1 MARQNAIPWRAHV
14 GYPRGDGGRTQ
25 GMSPHFQRRLWLFVG
40 RTSPLDR
47 IALGV
52 LVLYG
57 LERVA
62 RHFGLG
68 VPFASFLA
76 FLSFAAVVYLIAR
89 LIPWMRR
96 QLLWR
101 LRNRLIVAYVF
112 IAVVPL
118 VLLAT
123 IVGLGL
129 ILLELQIGA
138 HLFRDGLQD
147 RSSVIAADTDSI
159 AAALNREPNL
169 PIDRPVPPDSTAIQ
183 DPALLRPGVASI
195 IAAAQTEWPDLRAYL
210 NHGQQL
216 VRAENGGQF
225 TGLAEFRGRLWLAS
239 AQSLAVSKGPT
250 TLLVIAPI
258 TPALLDSF
266 PSNLGPIRISLLE
279 PATRQTPRAFPL
291 DKHYY
296 VFGEQVASSQRKL
309 APAANW
315 FDVRIPGGAT
325 LLASKADTGDDVM
338 PRPVLVTFSL
348 RPSVVNQDLL
358 TSVGYLGPVLVQ
370 LLLTVFLIFLL
381 LELAAAATGFV
392 LTRTITRSIGD
403 LYDGTLHVRRGDF
416 SHRVHVRKRDQLGEL
431 AESFNEMTSS
441 ISELIEEQR
450 QRQRLE
456 NEVAIAREVQ
466 QQLFPQSMP
475 SVPGLDLYAICRP
488 ARVVSG
494 DYYDFIPM
502 GAGRI
507 GIALADISGKGIFAA
522 LLMASLQ
529 AALRSVAVLDGQGG
543 SADLVTRLNH
553 HLFKNTS
560 DDRYATLF
568 YAVYDATAKTLTY
581 TNAGHLAPLFVS
593 DGCVRSL
600 DQGGTVIGLFE
611 EAQYAQCT
619 IKVLPGSL
627 LVGFSD
633 GLTEPESVYGEEY
646 GTERLK
652 SEILRQREL
661 PAIRLAENLISGVEQ
676 WAGTAEQADDMT
688 VVVARMT

>member
-1 MARQNAIPWRAHV
+1 
-14 GYPRGDGGRTQ
+14 
-25 GMSPHFQRRLWLFVG
+25 MSLHFQRRFWLFVR

-47 IALGV
+47 IALAV

-57 LERVA
+57 LERMA
-62 RHFGLG
+62 LHFGLR
-68 VPFASFLA
+68 VPFASFVA
-76 FLSFAAVVYLIAR
+76 FLSFAALAYLIAR
-89 LIPWMRR
+89 VIPWMRR

-112 IAVVPL
+112 IAVVPV

-138 HLFRDGLQD
+138 HLFRDDLQN
-147 RSSVIAADTDSI
+147 RISVLAADTDSI

-169 PIDRPVPPDSTAIQ
+169 PIDQPVPPDSTAVE

-225 TGLAEFRGRLWLAS
+225 AGLAEFRGRLWLAG
-239 AQSLAVSKGPT
+239 AQSLAVSKGQT
-250 TLLVIAPI
+250 TLLVVAPI

-266 PSNLGPIRISLLE
+266 PSKLGPIQIGLLE
-279 PATRQTPRAFPL
+279 PASWQTPRAFPL

-296 VFGEQVASSQRKL
+296 VFGEEVASSKRTL
-309 APAANW
+309 SPAASW

-325 LLASKADTGDDVM
+325 LLASKADTGGDVT

-370 LLLTVFLIFLL
+370 MLLAVFVIFLL
-381 LELAAAATGFV
+381 LELAAAATGLV

-403 LYDGTLHVRRGDF
+403 LYEGTLHVRRGDF
-416 SHRVHVRKRDQLGEL
+416 SHRVHVLKRDQLGEL
-431 AESFNEMTSS
+431 GESFNEMTSS

-466 QQLFPQSMP
+466 QQLFPHSMP

-529 AALRSVAVLDGQGG
+529 ATLRSVAALDNQGG
-543 SADLVTRLNH
+543 SADLVARLNH

-568 YAVYDATAKTLTY
+568 YAVYDTTAKTLTY

-593 DGCVRSL
+593 DGCVRAL

-611 EAQYAQCT
+611 EAQYTQCT

-688 VVVARMT
+688 VIVARMT

>member
-1 MARQNAIPWRAHV
+1 
-14 GYPRGDGGRTQ
+14 
-25 GMSPHFQRRLWLFVG
+25 MSPHLPARLWLFLR
-40 RTSPLDR
+40 RTSALDR
-47 IALGV
+47 SALGV
-52 LVLYG
+52 LALY
-57 LERVA
+57 LLVRVA
-62 RHFGLG
+62 RHFGLRF
-68 VPFASFLA
+68 PFASFVAL
-76 FLSFAAVVYLIAR
+76 LSFAAAAYLIAR
-89 LIPWMRR
+89 LIPWVRG

-112 IAVVPL
+112 IAVVPV
-118 VLLAT
+118 VLLLT
-123 IVGLGL
+123 MVGLGL
-129 ILLELQIGA
+129 VLLELQIGA
-138 HLFRDGLQD
+138 HLFRDDLQN
-147 RSSVIAADTDSI
+147 SISILAADTDSI

-169 PIDRPVPPDSTAIQ
+169 PIDHPVPPDSTAVE
-183 DPALLRPGVASI
+183 DPALSRPGVASI

-216 VRAENGGQF
+216 VRAENGGPF
-225 TGLAEFRGRLWLAS
+225 AGLAEFRGQLWFAC

-250 TLLVIAPI
+250 TLLVVAPI

-266 PSNLGPIRISLLE
+266 PSKLGPIQIGMLE
-279 PATRQTPRAFPL
+279 PSTRQTSRAFPL
-291 DKHYY
+291 EGHYY
-296 VFGEQVASSQRKL
+296 VFGEQVASSRRVL
-309 APAANW
+309 APAASW
-315 FDVRIPGGAT
+315 LDVRIPGGAT
-325 LLASKADTGDDVM
+325 LLATKADTGGDVT

-370 LLLTVFLIFLL
+370 TLLVAALIFLL
-381 LELAAAATGFV
+381 LELAALATGYV
-392 LTRTITRSIGD
+392 LTRTITRSVGD

-416 SHRVHVRKRDQLGEL
+416 SHRVRVLKRDQLGVL

-441 ISELIEEQR
+441 ISELVEEQR

-456 NEVAIAREVQ
+456 HEVAIAREVQ
-466 QQLFPQSMP
+466 QQLFPHSMP
-475 SVPGLDLYAICRP
+475 SVPGLDLYAVCRP

-494 DYYDFIPM
+494 DYYDFIPL
-502 GAGRI
+502 GAGRV

-529 AALRSVAVLDGQGG
+529 AALRSMAAMDGRGG
-543 SADLVTRLNH
+543 AADLVTHLNQ

-568 YAVYDATAKTLTY
+568 YAVYDAAAKTLTY

-593 DGCVRSL
+593 DGCVRAL

-611 EAQYAQCT
+611 EAQYAQST

-646 GTERLK
+646 GVERLK
-652 SEILRQREL
+652 AEILRQRDL
-661 PAIRLAENLISGVEQ
+661 PAMRLAENLISGVEQ

-688 VVVARMT
+688 VVIVRLT